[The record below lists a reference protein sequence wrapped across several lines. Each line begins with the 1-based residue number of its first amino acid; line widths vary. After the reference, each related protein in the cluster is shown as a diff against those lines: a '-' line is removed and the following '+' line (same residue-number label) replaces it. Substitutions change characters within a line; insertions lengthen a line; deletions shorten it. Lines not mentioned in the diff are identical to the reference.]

1 MREIYFVLLVLNM
14 ALVLVGM
21 FWLNEAVFLISG
33 YDPELAG
40 GTTVQSATLYREAAQ
55 AKLPFLIV
63 VNLLSISL
71 LGWTI
76 KSKPLPSRAGYSLL
90 LLIAIALTLSA
101 LSLLLLYLLLPGR
114 LL

>member
-1 MREIYFVLLVLNM
+1 MREIYFVLLVLDM

-21 FWLNEAVFLISG
+21 FWLNEAVFLIAG

-40 GTTVQSATLYREAAQ
+40 GTTTASVEMFRDAAQ

-76 KSKPLPSRAGYSLL
+76 KSKPLRSKAAYSLL
-90 LLIAIALTLSA
+90 LLINIALTLSA
-101 LSLLLLYLLLPGR
+101 LTLVLLYLLLPGR